1 MYLPHSLMYGFAA
14 FSLALSQSTF
24 AAGDDNIIRAGTSG
38 DYAPFT
44 YKEKG
49 VVTGFDVAVLEAVAK
64 KIGYQVKWEVADF
77 VGLFGQLDS
86 GRIDTVA
93 NQLSITPERQKK
105 YQFTQPYEFSGDV
118 FVVKQNNTSIK
129 SLNDLSGKTIGV
141 GFGTADEQKLRKLL
155 AGKNVTI
162 KTFDEDPVAEL
173 NEVVLGRVDA
183 YYNGAVA
190 VNTAISRAKLP
201 LKVVGEPAAYD
212 EIGLPFARNARGEAL
227 AAKVN
232 AALNELKQDGTLQK
246 ISLQWLKAD
255 VTKKN

>member
-1 MYLPHSLMYGFAA
+1 MYLPHSFMYGIAALSLAISQNA
-14 FSLALSQSTF
+14 FSADANNVL
-24 AAGDDNIIRAGTSG
+24 RVGTSG

-49 VVTGFDVAVLEAVAK
+49 AVTGFDIAVVEAVAK

-93 NQLSITPERQKK
+93 NQLSITLERQQK
-105 YQFTQPYEFSGDV
+105 YQFSQPYEFSGDV
-118 FVVKQNNTSIK
+118 FVIKQDNNSIK
-129 SLNDLSGKTIGV
+129 NIQDLAGKTVGV
-141 GFGTADEQKLRKLL
+141 GFGTADERKLRSLL

-190 VNTAISRAKLP
+190 VRTAIGRAKLP
-201 LKVVGEPAAYD
+201 LKLLGKPAAYD
-212 EIGLPFARNARGEAL
+212 EIGLPFARNARGQAL
-227 AAKVN
+227 ASKVN
-232 AALNELKQDGTLQK
+232 AALGELKKDGTLQK

>member
-1 MYLPHSLMYGFAA
+1 MYLPHSFIYGFAA
-14 FSLALSQSTF
+14 FSLAFSQSAF
-24 AAGDDNIIRAGTSG
+24 SAGEDNILRVGTSG

-49 VVTGFDVAVLEAVAK
+49 VVTGFDIAVVEAIAK

-105 YQFTQPYEFSGDV
+105 YQFSQPYEFSGDV
-118 FVVKQNNTSIK
+118 FVVKQDNTNIK
-129 SLNDLSGKTIGV
+129 GIHDLKGKTVGV
-141 GFGTADEQKLRKLL
+141 GFGTAGEHKLRSLL
-155 AGKNVTI
+155 AGKNATI

-183 YYNGAVA
+183 YYNGTVA
-190 VNTAISRAKLP
+190 VRTAISRAKLP
-201 LKVVGEPAAYD
+201 LKLLSEPSAYD
-212 EIGLPFARNARGEAL
+212 EIGLPFSRNARGQAL
-227 AAKVN
+227 AGKVDS
-232 AALNELKQDGTLQK
+232 ALAELKKDGTLQK
-246 ISLQWLKAD
+246 ISLQWLKTE
-255 VTKKN
+255 VTQKN